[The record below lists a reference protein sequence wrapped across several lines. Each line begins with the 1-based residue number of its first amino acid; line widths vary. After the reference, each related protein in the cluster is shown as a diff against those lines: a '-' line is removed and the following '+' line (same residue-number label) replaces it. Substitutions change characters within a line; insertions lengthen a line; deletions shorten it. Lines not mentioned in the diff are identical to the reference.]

1 MEPRLIL
8 IGTVSLIGLGYH
20 FIFLAQP
27 EDFYSLWQRIFP
39 FLYWVLVGVAI
50 ARGVALIDK
59 VENNVMIIMSLSVAA
74 MTLGIVVGHVI
85 VKGLRA
91 RVTHIGENV
100 YREVEDE
107 VRSGRGHSTF

>member
-1 MEPRLIL
+1 MEPKLIL
-8 IGTVSLIGLGYH
+8 IGTISLVGIGYH
-20 FIFLAQP
+20 FIFLARP

-39 FLYWVLVGVAI
+39 FLYWILVGVAI
-50 ARGVALIDK
+50 ARGVALIDNI
-59 VENNVMIIMSLSVAA
+59 ENNVMITISLSVAS
-74 MTLGIVVGHVI
+74 MVLGIVVGHVI

-100 YREVEDE
+100 YREVKDE